1 MGSND
6 KDEVLHFPAFDAS
19 PGEGY
24 RKWRQ
29 NLYSYAATKTDESGS
44 SLADSLTHCEE

>member
-1 MGSND
+1 MGSSD

-29 NLYSYAATKTDESGS
+29 NLYSYAATKKNR
-44 SLADSLTHCEE
+44 